1 MGVRKLVANVVVFTV
16 DWVLIVGW
24 ISALLLLLVFALFA
38 GVVGASNVAGITLG
52 AAFVWF
58 IYFSMATGIWF
69 ILGMMLDCLKD
80 IQNSL
85 NKEI

>member
-1 MGVRKLVANVVVFTV
+1 MNVRKLVANAVVFTV

-24 ISALLLLLVFALFA
+24 ISTLIFLLLFVIFAWAA
-38 GVVGASNVAGITLG
+38 GATNIAGITLG
-52 AAFVWF
+52 ATLIWF